1 MAEQQAEKSSIQ
13 VIERMMSLLDVLAD
27 IQEPVSL
34 KILAQNSGLH
44 PSTAHR
50 ILAAMT
56 GAAIVERN
64 DAGAY
69 TLGIRLLELGNIVK
83 SRINIR
89 QVALPY
95 MQQLHE
101 VVGEAVNLGIRHDD
115 EIIYVERTSS
125 GRSLIRVVY
134 LVGGRAPLHLTSV
147 GKLFLAADSA
157 ADVRAYAKRTGLP
170 GKTPHSLTRLDT
182 LERNSI
188 KSVGTSS
195 PTTTKRPRSA
205 CVASPRRFATMKARS
220 WPVCRFPRPAIGI
233 IRTGRRRSRRP
244 PAKFRM
250 HSVFASRRA
259 SEFAR
264 KDSTNC
270 LRVVFLRPGS
280 TECDRGRC

>member
-101 VVGEAVNLGIRHDD
+101 AVGEAVNLGIRHDD

-170 GKTPHSLTRLDT
+170 GKTPHSLTRLDA
-182 LERNSI
+182 LEKELDKIRRHEFAYDNEEAEI
-188 KSVGTSS
+188 GL
-195 PTTTKRPRSA
+195 R
-205 CVASPRRFATMKARS
+205 CVAAPVRNDEGQVVAGLSVSAPSDRHNPDWATPIKA
-220 WPVCRFPRPAIGI
+220 
-233 IRTGRRRSRRP
+233 T
-244 PAKFRM
+244 
-250 HSVFASRRA
+250 A
-259 SEFAR
+259 SEISHALGFR
-264 KDSTNC
+264 KPS
-270 LRVVFLRPGS
+270 RK
-280 TECDRGRC
+280 